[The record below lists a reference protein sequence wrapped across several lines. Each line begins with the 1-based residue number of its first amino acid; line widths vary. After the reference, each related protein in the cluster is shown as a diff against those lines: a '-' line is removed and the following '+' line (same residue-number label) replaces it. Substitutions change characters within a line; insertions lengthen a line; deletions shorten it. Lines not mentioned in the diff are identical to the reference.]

1 MPYRCSVCFSHHC
14 DKKADRS
21 MAGKKGLLGPRGGHS
36 LYHDFEQNKD
46 LMPVF
51 KYCFIVKPAES
62 LTLGELPGRIS

>member
-1 MPYRCSVCFSHHC
+1 
-14 DKKADRS
+14 